1 MGSDQL
7 RGGDVPLKLREF
19 RTLYRLLRRGWPD
32 WAAFLL
38 LGLLVWIEGK
48 TIKARI
54 KNNVDDALE
63 QYEKIDPPTPVV
75 ASPVYSES
83 GSDFFD
89 EMRLTAP
96 WVDREPPSNSP

>member
-1 MGSDQL
+1 MGSDRVSQELQL
-7 RGGDVPLKLREF
+7 VEF
-19 RTLYRLLRRGWPD
+19 RKFYLVMRRGWPD

-38 LGLLVWIEGK
+38 LGFLVWIEGK
-48 TIKARI
+48 TIRARV
-54 KNNVDDALE
+54 KNTIDDAIE
-63 QYEKIDPPTPVV
+63 AYEKIDPPTPVV
-75 ASPVYSES
+75 APPVYSES

>member
-1 MGSDQL
+1 
-7 RGGDVPLKLREF
+7 
-19 RTLYRLLRRGWPD
+19 
-32 WAAFLL
+32 L
-38 LGLLVWIEGK
+38 LGFLVWIEGK
-48 TIKARI
+48 TIKARV
-54 KNNVDDALE
+54 KNIIDDAIE

-75 ASPVYSES
+75 APPVYSES